1 MKGALQI
8 ITLDVSVG
16 YIGTQVG
23 TIGAQ
28 YLSHAIRSA
37 IYGNSAIQKWT
48 SDDLSLLHIR
58 GWADHEPG
66 LSKKT
71 IRTLVQ
77 HLAPR
82 SSRL

>member
-37 IYGNSAIQKWT
+37 IYGNSAIQK
-48 SDDLSLLHIR
+48 
-58 GWADHEPG
+58 
-66 LSKKT
+66 
-71 IRTLVQ
+71 
-77 HLAPR
+77 
-82 SSRL
+82 